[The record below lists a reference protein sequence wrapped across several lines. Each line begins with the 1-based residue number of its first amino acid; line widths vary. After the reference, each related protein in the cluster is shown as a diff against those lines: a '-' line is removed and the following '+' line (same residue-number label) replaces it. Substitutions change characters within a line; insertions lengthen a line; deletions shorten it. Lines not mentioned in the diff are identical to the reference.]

1 MCLCASVFEK
11 LADQTAYGDGR
22 TVVQLPAEGG
32 GGAEQALQVFSWHCR
47 TAELG

>member
-1 MCLCASVFEK
+1 MTVRVCVCARVFEK

-32 GGAEQALQVFSWHCR
+32 GGAGSRASTTSV
-47 TAELG
+47 